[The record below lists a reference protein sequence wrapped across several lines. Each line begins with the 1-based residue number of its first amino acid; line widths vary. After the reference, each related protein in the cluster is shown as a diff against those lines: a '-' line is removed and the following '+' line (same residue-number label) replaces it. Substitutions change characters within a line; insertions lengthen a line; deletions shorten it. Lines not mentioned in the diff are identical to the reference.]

1 MHHVVPTFGLVHCLL
16 SSLSCTEDTQCD
28 VDIIPSI
35 GMLGQQEHSGAVIAD
50 LDGDFLLWNYPKALL
65 SRGSV
70 ALWLKGE
77 RITVKHT

>member
-1 MHHVVPTFGLVHCLL
+1 
-16 SSLSCTEDTQCD
+16 
-28 VDIIPSI
+28 
-35 GMLGQQEHSGAVIAD
+35 MLGQQEHSGAVIVD